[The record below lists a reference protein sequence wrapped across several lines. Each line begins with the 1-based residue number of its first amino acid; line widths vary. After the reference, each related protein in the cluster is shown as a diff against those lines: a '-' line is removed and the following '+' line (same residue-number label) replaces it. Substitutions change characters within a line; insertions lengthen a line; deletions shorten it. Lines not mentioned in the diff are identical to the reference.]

1 MIKKTK
7 IVKTS
12 NVVLNE
18 KNERFFNGLNGEDI
32 ALSEL
37 KKLNFSLVK
46 QRYKSEYGE
55 IDLIVE
61 DIRKKLLVF
70 VEVKMRKQVY
80 DYSTVISSRQW
91 KRIFT
96 ASEDF
101 LEKNKEKYKDYTIR
115 FDAIICF
122 TDSDNIVHIENIL
135 QNDQE

>member
-12 NVVLNE
+12 NVVLNK